1 MDAVGAA
8 NILNRRLNSGGIVP
22 GAVVP
27 CGGAKYLRP
36 ADLRRR
42 RSRLGRWPKLPWRF
56 RAGAGRLFGGEGPC
70 PAPRACV

>member
-22 GAVVP
+22 GAIVP
-27 CGGAKYLRP
+27 REEVKYLRP

-42 RSRLGRWPKLPWRF
+42 SSRP
-56 RAGAGRLFGGEGPC
+56 GAGRSCLGGSAQVPAASSEVRG
-70 PAPRACV
+70 PAPLRALA